1 MEQQII
7 APMTLTINTF
17 SECSLKI
24 RMVSVFL
31 ALSTTYFFCFI
42 FRKLP
47 KCNQNSSSSAFVVD
61 VCLFWVLSSNT
72 ELTRSLFFSTQNV
85 NTTWSNNFQSITKES
100 ITNRPVWAKNIK
112 ISSNL
117 RKLGM
122 EAIGYEY
129 REW

>member
-31 ALSTTYFFCFI
+31 ALSTPYFFCFI

-47 KCNQNSSSSAFVVD
+47 KCNQNSSSSASVVD

-72 ELTRSLFFSTQNV
+72 ELTRSLFF
-85 NTTWSNNFQSITKES
+85 FRRKMSIQH
-100 ITNRPVWAKNIK
+100 
-112 ISSNL
+112 
-117 RKLGM
+117 
-122 EAIGYEY
+122 EAIIFKVLQKKA
-129 REW
+129 